1 MKLLFSETAPDY
13 SRYQYPYVI
22 WAVPEPGETPAD
34 FFAAGFL
41 PASPQLDR
49 FYLCRQ
55 LRLPLAQFQPTS
67 ENRRILR
74 KGAAV
79 SFRLVPR
86 AEFACTPE
94 CRTAWLA
101 YAAERFGDGVMSA
114 QRLDT
119 LMSAPVISHLLVFT
133 DAPAGREVG
142 TALLFLQPPRVAFYY
157 YAFYDLAW
165 ADRSLGMFMMTSAVK
180 FFAEQGFA
188 HLHLGTC
195 YSERALYKTQFPG
208 VEYFN
213 GFAWSGDLA
222 ELKRTLRRDTSGPHL
237 LEEPEFQA
245 AQGGWPAIVAATR
258 FRSLLSAPLPA
269 HWPPPPG

>member
-13 SRYQYPYVI
+13 ARYQYPYVI
-22 WAVPEPGETPAD
+22 WAAPEAGETPAD

-55 LRLPLAQFQPTS
+55 LRVPLAEFQPTS

-74 KGAAV
+74 KAPEAAC
-79 SFRLVPR
+79 RLVPR
-86 AEFACTPE
+86 AEFAYTPE
-94 CRTAWLA
+94 RKTAWLA
-101 YAAERFGDGVMSA
+101 YAAARFGDGVMSA
-114 QRLDT
+114 PRLDS

-133 DAPAGREVG
+133 DTPAGREVG

-165 ADRSLGMFMMTSAVK
+165 ADRNVGMFMMTSAVK
-180 FFAEQGFA
+180 FFAGQGFA

-195 YSERALYKTQFPG
+195 YSARALYKAQFSG

-222 ELKRTLRRDTSGPHL
+222 ELKRVIGRQTSGPHL

-245 AQGGWPAIVAATR
+245 AHGGWPAIVAATR
-258 FRSLLSAPLPA
+258 FRSPLT
-269 HWPPPPG
+269 